1 MNPLLLIFLLLLFL
15 LVRRSQEISPSFLF
29 LHNHLLLLLPKR
41 ANPVTRAWQPANAVR
56 NLASADQT
64 GDDGGAD
71 DEGEHKAVDA
81 VPRRGP
87 AALRSPGVGVVEEV
101 EDEELGDQGV
111 FGREQDGRPSEGS
124 ADNTDLVAGVAL
136 VATKAGPF
144 KTPVDGTK
152 ERDDLSKTRQ

>member
-1 MNPLLLIFLLLLFL
+1 MNPLLFIFLLLLL
-15 LVRRSQEISPSFLF
+15 LVRRSQEISPSLLF

-41 ANPVTRAWQPANAVR
+41 ANPVSRAWQSTNAVR
-56 NLASADQT
+56 NLPSADQT
-64 GDDGGAD
+64 GDDGRAD

-101 EDEELGDQGV
+101 EDKELGDQCV
-111 FGREQDGRPSEGS
+111 FGGKQDGRPSEGS
-124 ADNTDLVAGVAL
+124 ADNADLVARVAL
-136 VATKAGPF
+136 VATEAGPF

-152 ERDDLSKTRQ
+152 ERDDLLRTR